1 MANNE
6 IVSYFNDMLS
16 RLEALFYHEI
26 AGTALKKVDLV
37 GIDLLQSRKI
47 EGKTVE
53 EIIDN
58 CIKELTSMGIV
69 RNIDYSIHG
78 YGILL
83 KLEVNGCIH
92 VLKEAKL
99 KEDGVKPY
107 MCPIANMIGDRIIEI
122 LNYETTYMADMD
134 IDEHK
139 GHCIVKYAIFENI
152 DKIGQVSDWTKV

>member
-1 MANNE
+1 MSNNE

-16 RLEALFYHEI
+16 RLEALFYHEL
-26 AGTALKKVDLV
+26 AETAVKKVDLV

-53 EIIDN
+53 EVIDN
-58 CIKELTSMGIV
+58 CIKKITSMGIV
-69 RNIDYSIHG
+69 KNINYSIHG

-83 KLEVNGCIH
+83 KLELEGCIH
-92 VLKEAKL
+92 IPKEAKL

-107 MCPIANMIGDRIIEI
+107 MCPVANMIGDRIIEI
-122 LNYETTYMADMD
+122 LDYETCYMANID

-139 GHCIVKYAIFENI
+139 GKCIVKYAIFENI
-152 DKIGQVSDWTKV
+152 EKIGQVSDWTKV

>member
-92 VLKEAKL
+92 IPKETKL
-99 KEDGVKPY
+99 KKDGVKPY

-139 GHCIVKYAIFENI
+139 GHCIVKCAIFENI

>member
-1 MANNE
+1 MAKNE

-92 VLKEAKL
+92 ISKEAKL

>member
-1 MANNE
+1 MAKNE

-92 VLKEAKL
+92 ISKEAKL

-134 IDEHK
+134 IDEHE

>member
-92 VLKEAKL
+92 ISKEAKL

-152 DKIGQVSDWTKV
+152 DKIGQVSDWKKV

>member
-92 VLKEAKL
+92 ISKEAKL